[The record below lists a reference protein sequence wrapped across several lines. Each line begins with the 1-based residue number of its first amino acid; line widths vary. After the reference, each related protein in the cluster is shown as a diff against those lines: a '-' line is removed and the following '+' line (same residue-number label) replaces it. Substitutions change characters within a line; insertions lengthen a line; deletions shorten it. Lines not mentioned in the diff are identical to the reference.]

1 MSDTTSYEPP
11 KIWTWDAESGGKWA
25 SINRPISGAT
35 REAELPRGKHPLQL
49 YSLATPNGQKVTIML
64 EELLEAGVTGAEYD
78 AHLIRIGDGDQF
90 TSGFVEVNPNSKIPA
105 LFDTETGSRV
115 FESGAILLYLADK
128 FGKFLPASGA
138 RAHRGAEL
146 AVLAARG
153 RALSGRRVWPFLRL
167 CAGEI

>member
-64 EELLEAGVTGAEYD
+64 EELLEAGVSGAEYD

-128 FGKFLPASGA
+128 F
-138 RAHRGAEL
+138 
-146 AVLAARG
+146 
-153 RALSGRRVWPFLRL
+153 
-167 CAGEI
+167 